1 MSSAISYPINVKSF
15 CTPIKTGWLK
25 WSIKS
30 TWILC
35 CNKKQ
40 LLCISRMKV
49 IRNPIQKHCFHLWLL
64 ESHGVKNPQ
73 RSKTSENSW
82 SSWDWREINSLLSAS
97 LGWGSFC
104 LELEACS
111 SGIFQPSHSLLPF
124 LRYEETQV
132 PPPHTHLNDT
142 WMTPEWPLCL
152 NNDYQRCL
160 CWLLRMAAHTAVIQS
175 WRTQTPSMYQTLF
188 RGFFGNNKHL
198 ERKFWFKIDSEIWDI
213 STANLYLRST
223 SEMFWLLHI
232 QLNTIA
238 YLHKRKYSQNK
249 FSISLAVVRQSRDF
263 QKHDSS
269 HLIYYSTVKIHFQ

>member
-1 MSSAISYPINVKSF
+1 MES
-15 CTPIKTGWLK
+15 KTHRDPKPLR
-25 WSIKS
+25 I
-30 TWILC
+30 
-35 CNKKQ
+35 
-40 LLCISRMKV
+40 
-49 IRNPIQKHCFHLWLL
+49 
-64 ESHGVKNPQ
+64 HGVHGIEGKLIPSFQLHWDGVPFALNWKPAVQVYSNPAIHY
-73 RSKTSENSW
+73 SL
-82 SSWDWREINSLLSAS
+82 SWDMKRHK
-97 LGWGSFC
+97 C
-104 LELEACS
+104 
-111 SGIFQPSHSLLPF
+111 PH
-124 LRYEETQV
+124 
-132 PPPHTHLNDT
+132 HTHLNDT

-238 YLHKRKYSQNK
+238 YLHKRKNSQNK